1 MIVETKPP
9 RVKVCVEVRSGAA
22 RFSVAVRA
30 ESIRRA
36 LSLVRKRYPMG
47 ETEVKFPIDPE
58 GFFVE
63 DPTASRA
70 GPIGFE
76 TPEQQRMAA

>member
-1 MIVETKPP
+1 V
-9 RVKVCVEVRSGAA
+9 VKVCVEVRSGAA

-36 LSLVRKRYPMG
+36 LSLVRERYPVG
-47 ETEVKFPIDPE
+47 EAEVKFPIDPE

-63 DPTASRA
+63 DPGASRA
-70 GPIGFE
+70 GPIGSE
-76 TPEQQRMAA
+76 APEQRMAA